1 MAFFVLVDI
10 LGKEKPMTTKMMTGA
25 EILLECLAREGVEC
39 IFGYPGGA
47 TLPLYDALYDH
58 GIRHVLMRHEENA
71 CFAAEGYARASGKVG
86 VCCATSGPGATNL
99 VTGLADAHLDS
110 IPIVAIT
117 GQVSTKVLGTTG
129 FQEADTFG
137 ISLPCT
143 KHNYQVRD
151 IADLPRVIH
160 EAFHIAATG
169 RPGPVLVDI
178 PKDVQQAKAVYVPS
192 NELDLPGYMPPAEA
206 EPALIAQAVQLMWE
220 SARPLVYAGG
230 GIVSGNAATELREF
244 VSLLDVPTVCTL
256 MGLGALPAHHPNF
269 VSMPGM
275 HGSYAA
281 NMGLTESDLL
291 IALGVRFD
299 DRVTGKLA
307 TFAPHARVIHVD
319 TDASEL
325 GKNRSAE
332 VAIAGDVKRVLR
344 QMNELLRE
352 TQPVCAERRAAERAA
367 WRRQVRIWKA
377 EYPLGSPASHEVI
390 KPQHLM
396 AEIDRLSAGAAVV
409 ASDVGQ
415 HQMWA
420 AQLIRFNEPRLWL
433 CSGGLGSMGFGLPA
447 AIGAQIACPDKPVF
461 ALVGDGGFQ
470 MSIPELA
477 TVANYQLP
485 IKIVIMNNG
494 HLGMVRQWQ
503 ELFHQNRLSHVEL
516 DTFPDAVKLAEAYG
530 LRGMTLDDPKSLA
543 QALHEAASTPGPCLV
558 NVKVAPY
565 ENVYPMV
572 PSGAGIHE
580 MVLGPE
586 YGSDESTA
594 PQPGGLAARPH
605 DEAFPLAQKSLAV
618 LVENATG
625 ALQRILTIITAQGCA
640 VKSLSATPAGVPGQ
654 LRATLTLEGDA
665 KALLRVEKRVSKLV
679 NVLETSEVQLESP
692 DDQVDVPSLPNELFQ
707 LDPEELDPLAELVN
721 LPAAPENGQPDAPR
735 HTFRSRRKRWAQECD
750 AGTGPV

>member
-1 MAFFVLVDI
+1 MAN
-10 LGKEKPMTTKMMTGA
+10 KTMTGA
-25 EILLECLAREGVEC
+25 EILLECLTREGVDC

-99 VTGLADAHLDS
+99 MTGLADAHLDS

-143 KHNYQVRD
+143 KHNYQVRKL
-151 IADLPRVIH
+151 ADLPRVIH
-160 EAFHIAATG
+160 EAFYIASTG

-178 PKDVQQAKAVYVPS
+178 PKDIQQERAAYVPCDKI
-192 NELDLPGYMPPAEA
+192 DLPGYKPPAEGD
-206 EPALIAQAVQLMWE
+206 PALIASAVEMMWK
-220 SARPLVYAGG
+220 SSRPLIYAGG
-230 GIVSGNAATELREF
+230 GVVAAGAAPELREF
-244 VSLLDVPTVCTL
+244 VRLLDAPTVCTL
-256 MGLGALPAHHPNF
+256 MGLGALSADDPNF

-281 NMGLTESDLL
+281 NMGLTECDLL

-307 TFAPHARVIHVD
+307 TFAPNARVIHVD
-319 TDASEL
+319 VDASEL
-325 GKNRSAE
+325 GKNRDTESA
-332 VAIAGDVKRVLR
+332 IIGDVKCVLR
-344 QMNELLRE
+344 QLNALLMDTHTLSSKLLADERE
-352 TQPVCAERRAAERAA
+352 A
-367 WRRQVRIWKA
+367 WRRKVRVWKA
-377 EYPLGSPASHEVI
+377 EYPLGSPASHDVI
-390 KPQHLM
+390 KPQQLM
-396 AEIDRLSAGAAVV
+396 AEIDRLSAGAAIV

-433 CSGGLGSMGFGLPA
+433 NSGGLGSMGFGLPA
-447 AIGAQIACPDKPVF
+447 AIGAQMACPDKPVF

-477 TVANYQLP
+477 TVANYKLP

-503 ELFHQNRLSHVEL
+503 ELFHENRLSHVEL
-516 DTFPDAVKLAEAYG
+516 DTFPDVVKLADAYG
-530 LRGMTLDDPKSLA
+530 LRGLTLDDPKSLA
-543 QALHEAASTPGPCLV
+543 QSLQEAASTSGPCLL
-558 NVKVAPY
+558 NVMVAPY

-586 YGSDESTA
+586 YDGVDSAT
-594 PQPGGLAARPH
+594 PQPAALPAKH
-605 DEAFPLAQKSLAV
+605 HEEAASVTEKSLV
-618 LVENATG
+618 ILLENATG
-625 ALQRILTIITAQGCA
+625 ALQRILTIVTAQCCV
-640 VKSLSATPAGVPGQ
+640 VKSLSATPTELPGQ
-654 LRATLTLEGDA
+654 LSVMISLEGNA
-665 KALLRVEKRVSKLV
+665 KALTRVAKRVRKLV
-679 NVLETSEVQLESP
+679 NVLETLELQMGVQDREAVAP
-692 DDQVDVPSLPNELFQ
+692 RPPSELFP
-707 LDPEELDPLAELVN
+707 LAPERLDPLTELLSV
-721 LPAAPENGQPDAPR
+721 PSAQENGQPDVPKQS
-735 HTFRSRRKRWAQECD
+735 FRPRRKRWAQECD
-750 AGTGPV
+750 AGTGPA